1 MTTVIL
7 ILICIITLLFAGLA
21 FYIASKE
28 TRERK
33 ELEKEI
39 EERTEYAKQQQEATA
54 QANQTKADARTGDHE
69 RDLNFMA
76 DKLHEY
82 AKK

>member
-1 MTTVIL
+1 MATAIL
-7 ILICIITLLFAGLA
+7 ILISVIMLLFAGFA
-21 FYIASKE
+21 FYVASKE
-28 TRERK
+28 TKERK
-33 ELEKEI
+33 ELEKEV
-39 EERTEYAKQQQEATA
+39 EERTEHAKKQQEATA
-54 QANQTKADARTGDHE
+54 QANKTKADARTGDHE